1 MLVSC
6 RLQQYKVKLLHNFMQ
21 HKKKG
26 RFKKG
31 RGLFLSV
38 IMQYIES
45 LVSYLIFSLKIHSP

>member
-45 LVSYLIFSLKIHSP
+45 ILPDFLFEDP